1 MAGSISGTKEDK
13 GNILDK
19 SKRAAPFSLWILRL
33 LLIFIGTGGLVS
45 GAMLFSSPDGAM
57 IKLNT
62 GILRGTPFDNF
73 LIPGIILFLFIGIFP
88 ILVSYGLL
96 RQPAWHRAEAINIC
110 KKYRWPWTAAWAA
123 GVIILIWIIVE
134 TALLGYISFL
144 QPVIAIWGI
153 AIIALT
159 LLPKI
164 RQFYA
169 VKK

>member
-1 MAGSISGTKEDK
+1 M
-13 GNILDK
+13 DK
-19 SKRAAPFSLWILRL
+19 SKRAAPFTLWILRL
-33 LLIFIGTGGLVS
+33 LLIFIGAGGLIS

-62 GILRGTPFDNF
+62 SILRGTPFDNF

-88 ILVSYGLL
+88 ILVSYGLW
-96 RQPAWHRAEAINIC
+96 RQPAWPWAEAINIC
-110 KKYRWPWTAAWAA
+110 KKYRWPWTAAWAT

-153 AIIALT
+153 AIITLT

-164 RQFYA
+164 RQYYA

>member
-1 MAGSISGTKEDK
+1 MA
-13 GNILDK
+13 K
-19 SKRAAPFSLWILRL
+19 SKRSVPFLLWILGL
-33 LLIFIGTGGLVS
+33 LLIFIGAGGLIS

-57 IKLNT
+57 IKLNIS
-62 GILRGTPFDNF
+62 ILQGTPFVNF

-96 RQPAWHRAEAINIC
+96 RQPAWHWAEAINIC

-134 TALLGYISFL
+134 FALLGYISFL
-144 QPVIAIWGI
+144 QPLITVWGI
-153 AIIALT
+153 AIITLT

-164 RQFYA
+164 RQYYA